1 MIAAKKKRTATK
13 SSGKTT
19 IKTIRAA
26 VDGEFL
32 KYAGGVLTPG
42 AKTEL
47 AEIFDATIGMF
58 AKKKKKDVWK
68 DTKFRAF
75 ILLAAR
81 RIGKKVPASGGSI
94 KKAALRKAA
103 VTVMIDMHGLCPK
116 PAAATHFRFKK
127 RAKEGEVCQPYLE
140 SQLT

>member
-13 SSGKTT
+13 RSGKTT
-19 IKTIRAA
+19 IKAIRAE

-47 AEIFDATIGMF
+47 AGIFDATIGMF
-58 AKKKKKDVWK
+58 AKRKKTDVWK
-68 DTKFRAF
+68 NAKFKAF

-81 RIGKKVPASGGSI
+81 LIGKKVPVSAGSI
-94 KKAALRKAA
+94 KKAPLRKAA
-103 VTVMIDMHGLCPK
+103 VSVMLKLHGQCPK
-116 PAAATHFRFKK
+116 PAAATTFRFKK
-127 RAKEGEVCQPYLE
+127 KAKEGEVCQPYLE